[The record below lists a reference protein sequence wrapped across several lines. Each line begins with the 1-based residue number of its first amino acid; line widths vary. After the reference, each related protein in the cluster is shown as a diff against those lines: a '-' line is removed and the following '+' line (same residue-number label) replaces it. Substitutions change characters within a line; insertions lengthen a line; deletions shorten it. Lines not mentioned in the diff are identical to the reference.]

1 MTLKNFKQEDLQFFL
16 DQGLWA
22 GLLGKPRLMLCFHGS
37 GLIQMFPS
45 CGFFFLEGGHL
56 AVKAFPSCA
65 HLEGAE
71 GGGVHFWLPPICLLI
86 MPLPLTGTPSLL
98 CGCPEIVLHLYS
110 PDTIRWSWRCF
121 PKWFSDQGS
130 RGGRQGARFLAKT

>member
-1 MTLKNFKQEDLQFFL
+1 MTLKNFKQEDLYFFL

-22 GLLGKPRLMLCFHGS
+22 GSLGKLRLMLRFHGS

-45 CGFFFLEGGHL
+45 CGVFFLEGGHL

-71 GGGVHFWLPPICLLI
+71 GGWCAFLTLSNLLAHH
-86 MPLPLTGTPSLL
+86 TS
-98 CGCPEIVLHLYS
+98 S
-110 PDTIRWSWRCF
+110 PNRH
-121 PKWFSDQGS
+121 P
-130 RGGRQGARFLAKT
+130 

>member
-1 MTLKNFKQEDLQFFL
+1 MTLRNFKQEDLQFFL

-22 GLLGKPRLMLCFHGS
+22 GSVGGSLGKPRLMLSFRGS

-45 CGFFFLEGGHL
+45 CGVFFLEGGHL

-71 GGGVHFWLPPICLLI
+71 GGG
-86 MPLPLTGTPSLL
+86 
-98 CGCPEIVLHLYS
+98 E
-110 PDTIRWSWRCF
+110 
-121 PKWFSDQGS
+121 
-130 RGGRQGARFLAKT
+130 FLAPSNLLAHQASSPNRHP